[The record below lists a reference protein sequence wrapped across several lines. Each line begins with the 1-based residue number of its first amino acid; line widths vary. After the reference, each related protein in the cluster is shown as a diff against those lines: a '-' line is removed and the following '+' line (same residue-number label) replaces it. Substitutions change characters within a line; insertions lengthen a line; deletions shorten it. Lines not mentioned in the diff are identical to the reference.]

1 MNIDARIL
9 KNDLAKLDPALV
21 NTVLAGVVAW
31 AAGKTSSLARQKAP
45 KFTSTLAQSI
55 KPNRLND
62 LLWEVNAG
70 QRYAAGL
77 EFGGGH
83 QGEAL
88 TYQRLYALE
97 QWVKGKNIESDPV
110 RIAYAAWH
118 IGKHIQ
124 AQGVKEQPFM
134 RPALEEIEPQVLPR
148 LKREIE
154 SKL

>member
-1 MNIDARIL
+1 MDIDATIL
-9 KNDLAKLDPALV
+9 KNDLAKLNPALV
-21 NTVLAGVVAW
+21 NTVLGNVLAW
-31 AAGKTSSLARQKAP
+31 AAGRSASLARQKAP
-45 KFTSTLAQSI
+45 KFSSILTQSI
-55 KPNRLND
+55 KPNRLGD

-83 QGEAL
+83 QGEVL
-88 TYQRLYALE
+88 TDQRLYALE
-97 QWVKGKNIESDPV
+97 QWVKGKGIESDPV

-154 SKL
+154 AKL